1 MSNPIFN
8 QFGNNPIN
16 DGGISQLIQEAR
28 NFKQNFKGNPREEV
42 EKLMKSGQMSQA
54 DFNRLSQIANSIVG
68 MMK

>member
-8 QFGNNPIN
+8 QFGNTPLN
-16 DGGISQLIQEAR
+16 DGGISQLIQDAR

-54 DFNRLSQIANSIVG
+54 DFNRLSQIANNIVG